1 MVGFDFVFKL
11 TYFRAMLSSYES
23 PKNQKTSA
31 FLMFSGG
38 LEIQHRH

>member
-11 TYFRAMLSSYES
+11 TYSRAMLSLYEP
-23 PKNQKTSA
+23 PKNQKTSV